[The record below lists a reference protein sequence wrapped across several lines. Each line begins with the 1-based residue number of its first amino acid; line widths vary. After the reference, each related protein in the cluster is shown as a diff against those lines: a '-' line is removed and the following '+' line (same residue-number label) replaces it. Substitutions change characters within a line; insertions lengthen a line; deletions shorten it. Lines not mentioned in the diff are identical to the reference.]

1 MSYQNPGG
9 YPNPQGGYQNQPGG
23 YPPAPGG
30 YQQPPGQY
38 QQPAPGGYAPP
49 PAQQPGYPQPGGYPD
64 QGFQNPPGGYQG
76 EPPQILNPMNLTESD
91 NIPGNSYAYNINL
104 TKPWFMRTGAMIAY
118 YGDMS
123 FRALS
128 HGLQGELM
136 HMVSQ
141 QFSAPLFTGDYVV
154 AEGHGKLII
163 GDRGYDINSYD
174 LDDGNLTIRA
184 SNLLAFETG
193 LSLNQSIV
201 PGFLTLI
208 GTGRFLA
215 SSNGPVMFAEPPL
228 RVDPEALVG
237 WADCPSPSHH
247 YDQRWVSSFLAA
259 GAARFGV
266 NSGEER
272 QFDFTGAGTVLIQ
285 SSEKVLDDSHLVR
298 AIEGQLSTGMTPSGL
313 QRLQAVIM
321 QQLGGQQHH

>member
-1 MSYQNPGG
+1 MS
-9 YPNPQGGYQNQPGG
+9 
-23 YPPAPGG
+23 
-30 YQQPPGQY
+30 
-38 QQPAPGGYAPP
+38 
-49 PAQQPGYPQPGGYPD
+49 
-64 QGFQNPPGGYQG
+64 
-76 EPPQILNPMNLTESD
+76 QILNPMTLGESD
-91 NIPGNSYAYNINL
+91 NIPGNSYAYCIDLN
-104 TKPWFMRTGAMIAY
+104 KPWFMRKGAMIAY
-118 YGDMS
+118 YGQIQ
-123 FRALS
+123 FQLLT
-128 HGLQGELM
+128 HGLQGSLM

-141 QFSAPLFTGDYVV
+141 QFSAPLFTSDYVV

-184 SNLLAFETG
+184 ANLLAFEPG
-193 LSLNQSIV
+193 LALNQSIV

-208 GTGRFLA
+208 GTGKFLA

-228 RVDPEALVG
+228 RVDPESLVG

-247 YDQRWVSSFLAA
+247 YDHRWISSFLAA

-285 SSEKVLDDSHLVR
+285 SSEKVISDSALVR
-298 AIEGQLSTGMTPSGL
+298 TIEGQLQSGMTVPGL
-313 QRLQAVIM
+313 QRIQGVVA
-321 QQLGGQQHH
+321 QQLASQQQY

>member
-1 MSYQNPGG
+1 MS
-9 YPNPQGGYQNQPGG
+9 
-23 YPPAPGG
+23 
-30 YQQPPGQY
+30 
-38 QQPAPGGYAPP
+38 
-49 PAQQPGYPQPGGYPD
+49 
-64 QGFQNPPGGYQG
+64 
-76 EPPQILNPMNLTESD
+76 QILNPMNLGESD
-91 NIPGNSYAYNINL
+91 NIPDNSYAYCIDLN
-104 TKPWFMRTGAMIAY
+104 KPWFMRKGAMIAY
-118 YGDMS
+118 YGQIQ
-123 FRALS
+123 FQLLT
-128 HGLQGELM
+128 HGLQGSLM

-141 QFSAPLFTGDYVV
+141 QFSAPLFTNDYVV
-154 AEGHGKLII
+154 AEGQGKLII

-184 SNLLAFETG
+184 ANLLAFEPG

-208 GTGRFLA
+208 GTGKFLA
-215 SSNGPVMFAEPPL
+215 SSNGPVIFAEPPL
-228 RVDPEALVG
+228 RVDPESLVG

-285 SSEKVLDDSHLVR
+285 SSEKVMSDSALVR
-298 AIEGQLSTGMTPSGL
+298 TIEGQLQSGLTVPGL
-313 QRLQAVIM
+313 QRIQGAVA
-321 QQLGGQQHH
+321 QQLAGQQQY

>member
-1 MSYQNPGG
+1 
-9 YPNPQGGYQNQPGG
+9 
-23 YPPAPGG
+23 
-30 YQQPPGQY
+30 
-38 QQPAPGGYAPP
+38 
-49 PAQQPGYPQPGGYPD
+49 
-64 QGFQNPPGGYQG
+64 
-76 EPPQILNPMNLTESD
+76 MNLGESD
-91 NIPGNSYAYNINL
+91 NIPGNSYAYNIDL
-104 TKPWFMRTGAMIAY
+104 TGPWFMRKGAMIAY
-118 YGDMS
+118 YGDMR
-123 FRALS
+123 FQPLS
-128 HGLQGELM
+128 HGLQGNLM

-141 QFSAPLFTGDYVV
+141 QFSAPLFSGDYVV

-184 SNLLAFETG
+184 ANLLAFEPG

-208 GTGRFLA
+208 GTGKFLA

-298 AIEGQLSTGMTPSGL
+298 TIEGQLQTGMTPGGL
-313 QRLQAVIM
+313 QRLQSVIM
-321 QQLGGQQHH
+321 QQLGGQQHR